1 MTTSTTLVYL
11 IALPL
16 LGATILILAGRRSD
30 KWGHLLATAFSASSF
45 AVGLYQLSLMLD
57 RPTEERAVTQKLF
70 TWINVGTFNVDAGL
84 LLDQLSICFV
94 LLITGVGT
102 LIHIYSI
109 SYMSHDENRRRF
121 FAYLNLFIASM
132 LLLVLGDS
140 YLNLY
145 VGWEGVGLASYLL
158 IGFWNQKPAYAT
170 ASKKAFVM
178 NRIGDM
184 GLSFAIMIAFATLGT
199 VSFSGV
205 EEASHTAS
213 QAALTAIGIM
223 LLVAA
228 TGKSAQFPLQSWLG
242 DAMAGPTPV
251 SALIH
256 AATMVT
262 AGVYLI
268 VRSNFIFDAAPTAQL
283 LVVIVGAITLL
294 FGALIGTAKDD
305 IKKALAASTM
315 SQIGYMI
322 LGAGLGPAGYAFAI
336 MHLLTHG
343 FFKAGMFLGAGS
355 VMHGMND
362 QVDMRR
368 YGALRKFMPITF
380 ITFGL
385 GYLAIIGVP
394 PFAGFYSKDLII
406 ETAFNA
412 GGVKGLLLG
421 GAALLGAALTAFYMT
436 RVMVLTFTS
445 KERWE
450 ENQHPHESPLL
461 MWLPMAILAIGSVT
475 TGFLF
480 TRGDALVNWLNP
492 VFGEHGEEHGEH
504 MFEPIVVSGMALT
517 AVAIGVAIA
526 LAKYQFSKIDSVAPQ
541 NVSIFTRIARKDLM
555 QDSFNEAVFM
565 RPGQALTAL
574 LVKGDESVVDG
585 AVRGIGRT
593 ALGAGATLRKTQTGF
608 ARSYAALIL
617 IGAIALIAGIWVV
630 TQ

>member
-1 MTTSTTLVYL
+1 MTTSTSLVYL

-16 LGATILILAGRRSD
+16 FGAAILLLAGRRAD
-30 KWGHLLATAFSASSF
+30 KWGHLLATALSASSF
-45 AVGLYQLSLMLD
+45 GVGLYHLSQMLS

-70 TWINVGTFNVDAGL
+70 AWINVGSFNIDAGL

-121 FAYLNLFIASM
+121 FAYLNLFIAAM
-132 LLLVLGDS
+132 LLLVLGNS

-199 VSFSGV
+199 VSFGGV
-205 EEASHTAS
+205 EAASHTAS
-213 QAALTAIGIM
+213 KSALTAIGIM

-228 TGKSAQFPLQSWLG
+228 TGKSAQFPLQAWLG

-283 LVVIVGAITLL
+283 LVVIIGAITLT
-294 FGALIGTAKDD
+294 FGALVGTAKDD

-362 QVDMRR
+362 QVNMRR

-380 ITFGL
+380 ATFGL

-394 PFAGFYSKDLII
+394 PFAGFYSKDAII
-406 ETAFNA
+406 EVAFNA
-412 GGVKGLLLG
+412 GGIKGVLLG
-421 GAALLGAALTAFYMT
+421 STALLGAAITAFYMT

-445 KERWE
+445 PKRWE
-450 ENQHPHESPLL
+450 DDQHPHESPFL
-461 MWLPMAILAIGSVT
+461 MWIPMAILAIGSVS
-475 TGFLF
+475 TGYLF
-480 TRGDALVNWLNP
+480 TRGHALVNWLAP
-492 VFGEHGEEHGEH
+492 VVGEHAEGEATLLK
-504 MFEPIVVSGMALT
+504 PVVVSGLALV
-517 AVAIGVAIA
+517 AVVIGVAIA
-526 LAKYQFSKIDSVAPQ
+526 LAKYQFSEVDEVAPE

-565 RPGQALTAL
+565 RPGQVITRV
-574 LVKGDESVVDG
+574 LVKGDENVVDG
-585 AVRGIGRT
+585 AVRTVAGIVMGS
-593 ALGAGATLRKTQTGF
+593 GSTLRKTQTGF

-617 IGAIALIAGIWVV
+617 IGAALLIAGIWVV

>member
-1 MTTSTTLVYL
+1 MENSALVYL

-16 LGATILILAGRRSD
+16 AGAVILLLAGRRSD
-30 KWGHLLATAFSASSF
+30 KWGHLLATALSASSF
-45 AVGLYQLSLMLD
+45 AVGLYQLSQMLA
-57 RPTEERAVTQKLF
+57 RPTEERAVGQKLF
-70 TWINVGTFNVDAGL
+70 SWISVGTFNVDAGL

-121 FAYLNLFIASM
+121 FAYLNLFIAAM

-158 IGFWNQKPAYAT
+158 IGFWNQKPAYAA

-184 GLSFAIMIAFATLGT
+184 GLSLAIMIAFATLGT

-213 QAALTAIGIM
+213 KAALTAIGIM
-223 LLVAA
+223 LLIAA
-228 TGKSAQFPLQSWLG
+228 TGKSAQFPLQAWLG

-283 LVVIVGAITLL
+283 LVVIVGAITLI

-322 LGAGLGPAGYAFAI
+322 LAAGLGPAGYAFAI

-362 QVDMRR
+362 EVNMRK
-368 YGALRKFMPITF
+368 YGGLRKFMPITF
-380 ITFGL
+380 VTFGL
-385 GYLAIIGVP
+385 GYLAILGVP
-394 PFAGFYSKDLII
+394 PFAGFYSKDHII

-412 GGVKGLLLG
+412 GGIKGILLG
-421 GAALLGAALTAFYMT
+421 STALLGAAITAFYMT

-445 KERWE
+445 KERWD
-450 ENQHPHESPLL
+450 ENQDPHESPIL
-461 MWLPMAILAIGSVT
+461 MWLPMAILAVGSVAS
-475 TGFLF
+475 GFLLS
-480 TRGDALVNWLNP
+480 RGDALVHWLTP
-492 VFGEHGEEHGEH
+492 VFAEHGEH
-504 MFEPIVVSGMALT
+504 EEMFLQPIVVTVMALV
-517 AVAIGVAIA
+517 AVAIGVGYA
-526 LAKYQFSKIDSVAPQ
+526 LIKYHLSDIDSVAPEK
-541 NVSIFTRIARKDLM
+541 VSIFTRIARKDLM

-565 RPGQALTAL
+565 RPGQKLTSF
-574 LVKGDESVVDG
+574 LVKTDEKVVDG
-585 AVRGIGRT
+585 AVVGIAQMT
-593 ALGAGATLRKTQTGF
+593 LGAGSVLRKTQTGF
-608 ARSYAALIL
+608 ARTYAALIL
-617 IGAIALIAGIWVV
+617 IGAVALIAAIWVV